1 MNLKK
6 LFGIKKNAELNNSIL
21 QQLLLFIRNNA
32 VNSVVKILVSKNK
45 SENPLAIPYNSEAI
59 IADCSVVRRCSSE
72 NNLSDD
78 ELAALISSVL
88 MKRPINSIP
97 TILEQN
103 GYIPIAIDRISY
115 LTTYSSTLHSLQE
128 FSSIGVKKYEISTCG
143 DQRVCSNCA
152 KHNGKK
158 HMVSKAVIGKNAPP
172 FCEHCRCIIMADF
185 GGLS

>member
-6 LFGIKKNAELNNSIL
+6 LFGITKDAEVNSPIL

-32 VNSVVKILVSKNK
+32 VNSVVKTLASNNK
-45 SENPLAIPYNSEAI
+45 SKNPLAIPYTPGAI
-59 IADCSVVRRCSSE
+59 MADCSVIRQCSSE

-103 GYIPIAIDRISY
+103 GYIPIATDRISY
-115 LTTYSSTLHSLQE
+115 LTTYCSTLHSLQE

-143 DQRVCSNCA
+143 DQKVCSKCA

-172 FCEHCRCIIMADF
+172 FCEHCRCIIMADL